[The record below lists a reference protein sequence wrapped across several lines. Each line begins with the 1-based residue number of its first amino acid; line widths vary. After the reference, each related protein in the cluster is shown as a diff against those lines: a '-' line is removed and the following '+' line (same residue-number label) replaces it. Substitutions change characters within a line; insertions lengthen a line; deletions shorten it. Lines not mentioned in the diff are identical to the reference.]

1 MSKEADEFWE
11 SVDQTLLEEEQALAE
26 FREYLDSL
34 PIEEAETAIHG
45 LHEYLREVGHPP
57 VERIVMGWERWAL
70 DD

>member
-11 SVDQTLLEEEQALAE
+11 SLDDQLLAEEQALAE

-34 PIEEAETAIHG
+34 SIEDAETAING
-45 LHEYLREVGHPP
+45 LHEYIREIGHPP
-57 VERIVMGWERWAL
+57 TEQIVMGWERWTL